1 VILLLDI
8 GNTRVKWAWLEEFS
22 LGASNAA
29 AHDTT
34 HRAWQQEIEA
44 DGRVPHRIVVANVAG
59 VAVRDVVTAWARRH
73 FNLPPEIL
81 LAQPQACGVRN
92 AYARPEM
99 LGIDRWLS
107 LIAARRAS
115 ERPTCVFAAGTAFTV
130 DALDGDGRHLGGFI
144 LPGLQLLD
152 ESLVAARA
160 DTGLPTGSLADP
172 FAVDLGGDA
181 ATSAA
186 NWNVDVPYPSGPLAM
201 LAATADRVVQYLAEL
216 AGAEPRAVITGG
228 DATTIAPLLKHRPTV
243 MPDLVM
249 SGLALVATERCG

>member
-1 VILLLDI
+1 MILLLDI

-59 VAVRDVVTAWARRH
+59 AAVRDAVAAWARGH
-73 FNLPPEIL
+73 FNLPPEVL
-81 LAQPQACGVRN
+81 VAEALGCGVRN
-92 AYARPEM
+92 AYGRPEM

-107 LIAARRAS
+107 LIAVRRAS
-115 ERPTCVFAAGTAFTV
+115 QRPTCVFAAGTAFTV
-130 DALDGDGRHLGGFI
+130 DALDAAGRHLGGFI

-152 ESLVAARA
+152 ESLAA
-160 DTGLPTGSLADP
+160 TGSETALPVGSLADP

-186 NWNVDVPYPSGPLAM
+186 NWNADVPPPSGPLAM
-201 LAATADRVVQYLAEL
+201 LAATADRAVQYLADR
-216 AGAEPRAVITGG
+216 AGAEPRVVITGG
-228 DATTIAPLLKHRPTV
+228 DATTIAPLLEHRPTV